1 MSTSLRHIIR
11 ATFATQVAAFLI
23 TVGGQV
29 LAARWLGPLQFGVMA
44 TLLMFADA
52 VNKFTNFGLETS
64 IIYFVSN
71 RRYPFR
77 RFIGTNIINGL
88 VLYGMGVLVILSFMY
103 AGGMSLLFRP
113 EEAVLGKAGLWWG
126 IYLLFAAI
134 VHEYGGNIWLGLQ
147 QFRRYNGNILTR
159 PVIYVALLL
168 LVYVQGA
175 LDVNAA
181 LAIYG
186 TSWLLPGLYIWWVSV
201 FPLPLVWDAR
211 ITRATMGYGIQVMGT
226 NLLVF
231 LVYRS
236 DIFLIAYFLSQ
247 EAVGYYYIAVM
258 VAERLLY
265 LTQSSRLVLMPAA
278 AHAPEQQGKVPLL
291 IRANLL
297 AVLLGAALLGAVAP
311 WLIPLVFT
319 SQYQPAVLPLLLL
332 LPGVVAITLPKL
344 LSADLAARGLPR
356 YNLYANAV
364 NFCINLGLNLWL
376 IPRIG
381 IAGAALS
388 SSIAY
393 LVAALMMVAFYRR
406 VSGVALSELLLPKRS
421 DWAGLKKL

>member
-1 MSTSLRHIIR
+1 MSTSLRHIIG

-64 IIYFVSN
+64 ILYFVSN

-278 AHAPEQQGKVPLL
+278 AHAPEQQEKVPLL

-297 AVLLGAALLGAVAP
+297 VVLLGAALLGAVAP

-393 LVAALMMVAFYRR
+393 LAAALMMVAFYRR

-421 DWAGLKKL
+421 DWTGLKKL

>member
-1 MSTSLRHIIR
+1 MSTSLRHIIG
-11 ATFATQVAAFLI
+11 ATFATQMAAFLI

-64 IIYFVSN
+64 ILYFVSN

>member
-1 MSTSLRHIIR
+1 MSTSLRHIIG

-64 IIYFVSN
+64 ILYFVSN

-88 VLYGMGVLVILSFMY
+88 VLYGVGVLAILSFMY

-113 EEAVLGKAGLWWG
+113 EEAVLGKAGLWWS

-297 AVLLGAALLGAVAP
+297 VVLLGAALLGAVAP

-393 LVAALMMVAFYRR
+393 LVAALMMMAFYRR

-421 DWAGLKKL
+421 DWTGLKKL

>member
-1 MSTSLRHIIR
+1 MSTSLRHIIG

-64 IIYFVSN
+64 ILYFVSN

-88 VLYGMGVLVILSFMY
+88 VLYGVGVLAILSFMY

-126 IYLLFAAI
+126 TYLLFAAI

-344 LSADLAARGLPR
+344 LSAALAARGLPR

-421 DWAGLKKL
+421 DWTGLKKL

>member
-1 MSTSLRHIIR
+1 MSTSLRHIIG

-64 IIYFVSN
+64 ILYFVSN

-88 VLYGMGVLVILSFMY
+88 VLYGMGVLAILSFMY

-278 AHAPEQQGKVPLL
+278 AHAPEQQEKVPLL

-297 AVLLGAALLGAVAP
+297 VVLLGAALLGAVAP

-393 LVAALMMVAFYRR
+393 LVAALMMMAFYRR

-421 DWAGLKKL
+421 DWTGLKKL

>member
-1 MSTSLRHIIR
+1 MSTSLRHIIG

-64 IIYFVSN
+64 ILYFVSN

-88 VLYGMGVLVILSFMY
+88 VLYGVGVLAILSFMY

-113 EEAVLGKAGLWWG
+113 EEAVLGKAGLWWS

-278 AHAPEQQGKVPLL
+278 AHAPEQQEKVPLL

-297 AVLLGAALLGAVAP
+297 VVLLGAALLGAVAP

-344 LSADLAARGLPR
+344 LSAALAARGLPR

-393 LVAALMMVAFYRR
+393 LAAALMMVAFYRR

-421 DWAGLKKL
+421 DWTGLKKL

>member
-1 MSTSLRHIIR
+1 MSTSLRHIIG

-64 IIYFVSN
+64 ILYFVSN

-88 VLYGMGVLVILSFMY
+88 VLYGMGVLAILSFMY

-278 AHAPEQQGKVPLL
+278 AHAPEQQEKVPLL

-297 AVLLGAALLGAVAP
+297 VVLLGAALLGAVAP

-421 DWAGLKKL
+421 DWTGLKKL

>member
-1 MSTSLRHIIR
+1 MSTSLRHIIG

-64 IIYFVSN
+64 ILYFVSN

-77 RFIGTNIINGL
+77 RFIGTNVINGL
-88 VLYGMGVLVILSFMY
+88 ALYGVGVLAILSFMY

-278 AHAPEQQGKVPLL
+278 AHAPEQQEKVPLL

-297 AVLLGAALLGAVAP
+297 VVLLGAALLGAVAP

-393 LVAALMMVAFYRR
+393 LAAALMMVAFYRR

-421 DWAGLKKL
+421 DWTGLKKL

>member
-1 MSTSLRHIIR
+1 MSTSLRLIIG
-11 ATFATQVAAFLI
+11 ATFATQVAAFLM

-64 IIYFVSN
+64 ILYFVSN
-71 RRYPFR
+71 RRYPFQ

-88 VLYGMGVLVILSFMY
+88 VLYGLGVLAIFGFIY
-103 AGGMSLLFRP
+103 ADGISLLFRP
-113 EEAVLGKAGLWWG
+113 EEAALGKAGIWWS

-134 VHEYGGNIWLGLQ
+134 THEYGGNIWLGLQ
-147 QFRRYNGNILTR
+147 QFRRYNGNILIR
-159 PVIYVALLL
+159 PLIYFALLL
-168 LVYVQGA
+168 LVYVRA
-175 LDVNAA
+175 VLDVNAA
-181 LAIYG
+181 LIIYG
-186 TSWLLPGLYIWWVSV
+186 TSWLLPGMYIWWKSV
-201 FPLPLVWDAR
+201 FPLQLTWDAR
-211 ITRATMGYGIQVMGT
+211 ITRATMRYGVQVMGT

-247 EAVGYYYIAVM
+247 EDVAYYYIAVM

-278 AHAPEQQGKVPLL
+278 AHAPEQQEKVPLL

-297 AVLLGAALLGAVAP
+297 VVLLGAALLGAVAP
-311 WLIPLVFT
+311 WLIPLFFS

-332 LPGVVAITLPKL
+332 LPGVAAITLPKL

-364 NFCINLGLNLWL
+364 NFGINLGLNLWL

-393 LVAALMMVAFYRR
+393 LVAALMLVYFYRR
-406 VSGVALSELLLPKRS
+406 VSGISLGELLLPKRS